1 MKKKIVPVLV
11 VLALVVV
18 GVGGYM
24 MGQQS
29 NNTVVETPPTESST
43 PVAVAPEA
51 KPDAAPEATPVV
63 TTPEPPAEPV
73 ETLSPIKAKTGFTL
87 EADIVYAVEDA
98 PMWSDFS
105 TDSTNVGT
113 LLLGDSDVRLGQ
125 GYGEAEGWSK
135 FLPTAEIGVV
145 YIENKYLSTE
155 KPVVEEKEN
164 ADLNEQ
170 ASDKPSSDSGSGNNS
185 GNNSSGAGGN
195 PPPTNTPDTNVGSTN
210 TGSTT
215 NTSQSQEDFLKDL
228 AAELG
233 AQYTPD
239 GEGGDPDDNIQHA
252 ESNTDHD
259 YSGITISP

>member
-1 MKKKIVPVLV
+1 MKKKLVPVLV
-11 VLALVVV
+11 VLALVGV

-29 NNTVVETPPTESST
+29 NFPVVETPPAESSI
-43 PVAVAPEA
+43 PEVQT
-51 KPDAAPEATPVV
+51 DAAPEATPAAT

-170 ASDKPSSDSGSGNNS
+170 VSDKPSSDSGSGNNS

-195 PPPTNTPDTNVGSTN
+195 PPANNSQNTNIGNSDPG
-210 TGSTT
+210 TT
-215 NTSQSQEDFLKDL
+215 NTNTDVNQSQEDFLKDL

-233 AQYTPD
+233 ATYTPP
-239 GEGGDPDDNIQHA
+239 GEGDPASDNIDYA

>member
-1 MKKKIVPVLV
+1 
-11 VLALVVV
+11 
-18 GVGGYM
+18 
-24 MGQQS
+24 
-29 NNTVVETPPTESST
+29 
-43 PVAVAPEA
+43 
-51 KPDAAPEATPVV
+51 
-63 TTPEPPAEPV
+63 
-73 ETLSPIKAKTGFTL
+73 
-87 EADIVYAVEDA
+87 
-98 PMWSDFS
+98 MWSDFS

-135 FLPTAEIGVV
+135 FLQTAEIGVV

-170 ASDKPSSDSGSGNNS
+170 VSDKPSSDSGSGNNS

-195 PPPTNTPDTNVGSTN
+195 PPTNNSQNTNIGN
-210 TGSTT
+210 TDPGTT
-215 NTSQSQEDFLKDL
+215 NTNVNQSQEDFLKDL

-233 AQYTPD
+233 ATYTPP
-239 GEGGDPDDNIQHA
+239 GEGESADTVIDP
-252 ESNTDHD
+252 ETSGSNTDHD